1 MAISVNNANLVFKD
15 SDGNVG
21 KINSLTDND
30 IAVLQ
35 STISQVEDNT
45 LSLQALIADN
55 YVTIGTDQTING
67 TKTFK
72 SIPLSVTP
80 SASSNSTEV
89 ATTAFVKKFTD
100 SEWADTATKHGNIYR
115 GHNLL
120 DGHFASITAV
130 ITAIANG
137 DFSDIYVGD
146 YIPAT
151 YTVDGTSY
159 TSNFRIAGIN
169 FFKAAGGAWG
179 VSTPHVVL
187 VPDSTFGACMN
198 DTNTTE
204 GGYVGSK
211 MYTTT
216 LPKLYNAL
224 AGTSGTPFYGH
235 IKGMTE
241 SLTNGITASYTAA
254 GGIPNWTGAANYWSD
269 YTDQKLTLM
278 NEAEI
283 YGYRN
288 FGNASD
294 NVRCCAQL
302 PMFRLKP
309 ETITVWG
316 SQNTW
321 LRSVASGAHFCYACY
336 ILHASYANASFVYAV
351 RPRFVIG

>member
-1 MAISVNNANLVFKD
+1 MTVTVTSASLAIKD
-15 SDGNVG
+15 KDGNVG
-21 KINSLTDND
+21 VVNGLTAND
-30 IAVLQ
+30 VATLQ
-35 STISQVEDNT
+35 STIAQVEDNT
-45 LSLQALIADN
+45 LSLQSLIADN

-115 GHNLL
+115 GANLL

-130 ITAIANG
+130 ITAISSG

-151 YTVDGTSY
+151 YSVDGTSY

-169 FFKAAGGAWG
+169 FFKAASGAWG
-179 VSTPHVVL
+179 VSTNHAVI
-187 VPDSTFGACMN
+187 VPDSTITACMN
-198 DTNTTE
+198 DTNTTV

-224 AGTSGTPFYGH
+224 AGSSGTPFYGH

-241 SLTNGITASYTAA
+241 SLTNGITETASAA
-254 GGIPNWTGAANYWSD
+254 SGIPGWTGASNFWSD

-278 NEAEI
+278 SEPEI
-283 YGYRN
+283 YGFRN
-288 FGNASD
+288 MGNASD
-294 NVRCCAQL
+294 SVRVCAQL

-321 LRSVASGAHFCYACY
+321 LRSVARGTTFCLAGNN
-336 ILHASYANASFVYAV
+336 LHASSYTASAVLAV

>member
-1 MAISVNNANLVFKD
+1 
-15 SDGNVG
+15 
-21 KINSLTDND
+21 
-30 IAVLQ
+30 
-35 STISQVEDNT
+35 
-45 LSLQALIADN
+45 
-55 YVTIGTDQTING
+55 
-67 TKTFK
+67 
-72 SIPLSVTP
+72 
-80 SASSNSTEV
+80 
-89 ATTAFVKKFTD
+89 
-100 SEWADTATKHGNIYR
+100 
-115 GHNLL
+115 
-120 DGHFASITAV
+120 
-130 ITAIANG
+130 
-137 DFSDIYVGD
+137 
-146 YIPAT
+146 
-151 YTVDGTSY
+151 
-159 TSNFRIAGIN
+159 
-169 FFKAAGGAWG
+169 
-179 VSTPHVVL
+179 
-187 VPDSTFGACMN
+187 MN

-241 SLTNGITASYTAA
+241 SLTNGITASYAAA
-254 GGIPNWTGAANYWSD
+254 GGIPGWTGAANGWSD

-321 LRSVASGAHFCYACY
+321 LRSVAAGTAFCFASAN
-336 ILHASYANASFVYAV
+336 LHAYSNSASNVLAV